1 MEFIVKTWQYDYKDW
16 SQKQL
21 DELELSELF
30 LRAMTN
36 ERSSFV
42 WDNQLDKL
50 EFGGIQMNEQI
61 KEYIDKY
68 PSDIIAMYNDLRN
81 LIFDSISSEPQETMW
96 AKLPTYY
103 VGESFVRLIPFKD
116 HINIE
121 AKAVSQN
128 TEMLLGYKVT
138 PKGMLQIFLKQDIP
152 ADVLKKI
159 FVETLG

>member
-1 MEFIVKTWQYDYKDW
+1 
-16 SQKQL
+16 
-21 DELELSELF
+21 
-30 LRAMTN
+30 
-36 ERSSFV
+36 
-42 WDNQLDKL
+42 
-50 EFGGIQMNEQI
+50 MNGQI

-68 PSDIIAMYNDLRN
+68 PNDIVDMYIVLRK
-81 LIFDSISSEPQETMW
+81 LIFDSVSSEPQETMW

-121 AKAVSQN
+121 AKAVLAN
-128 TEMLLGYKVT
+128 TEMLSGYKVT

-152 ADVLKKI
+152 ADVLRKI

>member
-1 MEFIVKTWQYDYKDW
+1 
-16 SQKQL
+16 
-21 DELELSELF
+21 
-30 LRAMTN
+30 
-36 ERSSFV
+36 
-42 WDNQLDKL
+42 
-50 EFGGIQMNEQI
+50 MNEQI

-68 PSDIIAMYNDLRN
+68 PNDIIDMYDTLRK
-81 LIFDSISSEPQETMW
+81 LIYDSTSSEPRETMW
-96 AKLPTYY
+96 AKIPSYY
-103 VGESFVRLIPFKD
+103 VGEAFVRLIPFKD

>member
-1 MEFIVKTWQYDYKDW
+1 
-16 SQKQL
+16 
-21 DELELSELF
+21 
-30 LRAMTN
+30 
-36 ERSSFV
+36 
-42 WDNQLDKL
+42 
-50 EFGGIQMNEQI
+50 MNEQV

-68 PSDIIAMYNDLRN
+68 PNNIIEMYNTLRK
-81 LIFDSISSEPQETMW
+81 LIFDSVSSEPQETMW

-128 TEMLLGYKVT
+128 TEMLSGYKVT

>member
-1 MEFIVKTWQYDYKDW
+1 MKKWMCK
-16 SQKQL
+16 
-21 DELELSELF
+21 
-30 LRAMTN
+30 
-36 ERSSFV
+36 
-42 WDNQLDKL
+42 QLDKL

-81 LIFDSISSEPQETMW
+81 LIFDSISSEPQEMMW

-121 AKAVSQN
+121 AKAVLAN
-128 TEMLLGYKVT
+128 TEMLSGYKIT